1 MQCSLELFKSIRMS
15 DVSRKKFGGGWSGEK
30 LDALRSYLTSYIQAL
45 SQTSF
50 ERVYIDAFAGAGT
63 REVTQNTEE
72 ELFDESLLEEDASYR
87 HGSPLIA
94 LGIEPSF
101 QRYIELVPY
110 PANPCWI

>member
-1 MQCSLELFKSIRMS
+1 MS